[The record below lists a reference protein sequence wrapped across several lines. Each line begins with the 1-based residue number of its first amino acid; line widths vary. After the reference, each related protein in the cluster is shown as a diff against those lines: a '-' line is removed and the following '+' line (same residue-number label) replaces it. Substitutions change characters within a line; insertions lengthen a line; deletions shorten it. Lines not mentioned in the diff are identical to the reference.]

1 MYEYTGLELGAL
13 YSNIVGSLGFFIIIS
28 YLYWQ
33 ERPPYLKSWAYFW
46 ALLAA
51 SYILAAVVFID
62 YTSFSL
68 FFYNLII
75 ILAAFFLLKGSIN
88 FTAHQV
94 CQPWK
99 LLGLAAFISV
109 LIGTYLENWAI
120 SFTSSLAYLSLAYLV
135 TGVLLL
141 KDPGRFITSLTGG
154 AAAGFGI
161 ISLFYPFIY
170 QEPWFRPQGLIIS
183 GLLAL
188 LFGLGLIAMHFESL
202 FSNLK
207 EVKARYQN
215 LVETQENLICRF
227 KPDTTLTFVN
237 KACSK
242 AFGLPEDEL
251 LGKKLS
257 ELIPEENREFALNK
271 LEEVKEKNSALT
283 YEHKVVDKNGQA
295 LYQRWTNYPVYDE
308 QGKIK
313 EFQAVGVDISEIKA
327 IEEKLKKQNYKI
339 KKLHEM
345 AFDLKEINSIQEVC
359 QKTVEAAENVLEFQ
373 FCNIRLLEDDRL
385 VNKAVSSETDVELA
399 PRPITENSIS
409 SKTYQEGKSIIVD
422 NIENTA
428 DADPL
433 ASSYRSGI
441 SIPIGNHGVFQ
452 AISSE
457 VSAYDREDIELA
469 ELMISHTTAALDR
482 ICYQEELKY
491 ETFHDSLTGLYNR
504 RFIEKE
510 MERLDTE
517 RQLPLSIIMIDVNG
531 LKIINDAF
539 GHKKG
544 DELIAKVADIL
555 RSSLRHEDIIARWG
569 GDEFLILLP
578 QTGREETRE
587 LVKRLKGS
595 CAATMGDELPI
606 SLGIGTAIKETPEE
620 DIADIVDK
628 ADNIMYKDKLT
639 ASKGGENEL
648 LASLLSTLYAKSNET
663 EEHTGRLAE
672 TADKFGRKLGLSEEQ
687 LYNLSLLADL
697 HDIGKVTISE
707 DVLLNPDNLSEKEW
721 ELMKRHPKKGAQ
733 IAASTEEFA
742 HIARDIMSHHERW
755 DGRGYPQGL
764 KGEEIPLLA
773 RIIAIVDAYD
783 VMTHDSSYKPA
794 VSKEEAL
801 RELEDCAGTRY
812 DPGLVEEFV
821 ELMKEEENLLGA

>member
-1 MYEYTGLELGAL
+1 LYEYTGLELGAL
-13 YSNIVGSLGFFIIIS
+13 YSNIIGSLGFFIVIS

-33 ERPPYLKSWAYFW
+33 ERRSYLKSWAYFW
-46 ALLAA
+46 ALSAA
-51 SYILAAVVFID
+51 SFILAAVFSLD

-88 FTAHQV
+88 FTDHRV
-94 CQPWK
+94 CQRWK
-99 LLGLAAFISV
+99 VLGLAAFIFLV
-109 LIGTYLENWAI
+109 IGSYLEIWAV
-120 SFTSSLAYLSLAYLV
+120 SFIASLTYLSLAYLV
-135 TGVLLL
+135 TGALLL
-141 KDPGRFITSLTGG
+141 KDPGNFITRLTGG

-161 ISLFYPFIY
+161 ITLFYPYIY
-170 QEPWFRPQGLIIS
+170 QADWFSPQGMIIS
-183 GLLAL
+183 GLLAT
-188 LFGLGLIAMHFESL
+188 LFGLGLIAMHFEVL

-215 LVETQENLICRF
+215 LVETQESLICRF

-237 KACSK
+237 KACSE
-242 AFGLPEDEL
+242 AFGLPKDEL
-251 LGKKLS
+251 LGKKLI
-257 ELIPEENREFALNK
+257 ELIPEEHQELILTRLA
-271 LEEVKEKNSALT
+271 EVEKQNGPLT
-283 YEHKVVDKNGQA
+283 YEHKVIEKSGGV
-295 LYQRWTNYPVYDE
+295 LYQRWTNYPVHDKD
-308 QGKIK
+308 GNIK

-327 IEEKLKKQNYKI
+327 VEDRLKKQNYKI
-339 KKLHEM
+339 KKLHEL
-345 AFDLKEINSIQEVC
+345 AFELKEISSTAKVC

-373 FCNIRLLEDDRL
+373 FCNIRLVEDDRL
-385 VNKAVSSETDVELA
+385 VNKAVSSKTDVELK
-399 PRPITENSIS
+399 PRPLSENSIS
-409 SKTYQEGKSIIVD
+409 RRTYQEGESIIVD
-422 NIENTA
+422 NIENSP
-428 DADPL
+428 DADPV

-457 VSAYDREDIELA
+457 QGAYTREELELA
-469 ELMISHTTAALDR
+469 ELLISHTTAALDR
-482 ICYQEELKY
+482 INYQEELEY

-504 RFIEKE
+504 KFVEKE
-510 MERLDTE
+510 IERLDTG
-517 RQLPLSIIMIDVNG
+517 RQLPISIIMIDVNG

-539 GHKKG
+539 GHRKG
-544 DELIAKVADIL
+544 DELIKKVADIL

-578 QTGREETRE
+578 QTGRDETRE
-587 LVKRLKGS
+587 LINRLKHN

-606 SLGIGTAIKETPEE
+606 SLGIGTAIKENPGQ
-620 DIADIVDK
+620 DIAGIVDK

-639 ASKGGENEL
+639 ANKGSENRL
-648 LASLLSTLYAKSNET
+648 LASLLGTLYDKSNET
-663 EEHTGRLAE
+663 EEHTTRLAE
-672 TADKFGRKLGLSEEQ
+672 IADKFGRKLGLSEEQ

-697 HDIGKVTISE
+697 HDIGKVTIPE
-707 DVLLNPDNLSEKEW
+707 AVLLNPEELSESDW
-721 ELMKRHPKKGAQ
+721 ELIRRHPQKGAQ

-755 DGRGYPQGL
+755 DGRGYPRGL

-794 VSKEEAL
+794 IGHEEAL

-812 DPGLVEEFV
+812 DPELVEEFV
-821 ELMKEEENLLGA
+821 GIMRDN